1 MPDDTLPSLAWSDF
15 ARSRH
20 VSGGKHTWFEGDE
33 KDLLALVRRHWADR
47 TPGAGRTDRDQVVV
61 VPVPPDRF
69 HATTVL
75 VDENTPLEAALD
87 RRQPHEDPFIRV
99 TAHAEP
105 EAPQWAGVV
114 LYSAEALTENQGRRS
129 SDADWEVVCLL
140 AGERGDEPMDP
151 LTMARNF
158 LEMPG
163 GTFAAYTARQFA
175 EAIWHWSRRAGR
187 HRDPSAEETP

>member
-1 MPDDTLPSLAWSDF
+1 MPDDPFPSLAWSDF

-20 VSGGKHTWFEGDE
+20 LPGGRHTWFEGDE
-33 KDLLALVRRHWADR
+33 MALLALVRRHWDER
-47 TPGAGRTDRDQVVV
+47 RPGAGRTGLDEVVV
-61 VPVPPDRF
+61 VPVPPDGF

-75 VDENTPLEAALD
+75 VDEHTPLAAALD

-99 TAHAEP
+99 TARAEP
-105 EAPQWAGVV
+105 PPPTYAGVV

-140 AGERGDEPMDP
+140 AGERAEEPMDP

-158 LEMPG
+158 LEQPG
-163 GTFAAYTARQFA
+163 GTFAPYTARQFA
-175 EAIWHWSRRAGR
+175 EAIWYWSRRASR
-187 HRDPSAEETP
+187 HHDPSAEETP